1 MINIFLFLQFVKYGI
16 LCFGGGYVLIPLL
29 FFDFVEKTPVFS
41 PDEFGNL
48 LVLSQMTP
56 GAVSINT
63 ATYVGYLKSTLSGAF
78 FASFGLV
85 LHSVILTTLILNFM
99 HTHQQSSY
107 IQGFLKGGR
116 WISFVMVLYAIILFA
131 NMSVFKE
138 PLNFEKIVIGLKNFN
153 FDWFTLNYI
162 EFYIMILSI
171 ILYKLRF
178 SMTIILFF
186 SAFLGGFISY
196 IKWII

>member
-1 MINIFLFLQFVKYGI
+1 
-16 LCFGGGYVLIPLL
+16 
-29 FFDFVEKTPVFS
+29 
-41 PDEFGNL
+41 
-48 LVLSQMTP
+48 
-56 GAVSINT
+56 
-63 ATYVGYLKSTLSGAF
+63 
-78 FASFGLV
+78 
-85 LHSVILTTLILNFM
+85 M